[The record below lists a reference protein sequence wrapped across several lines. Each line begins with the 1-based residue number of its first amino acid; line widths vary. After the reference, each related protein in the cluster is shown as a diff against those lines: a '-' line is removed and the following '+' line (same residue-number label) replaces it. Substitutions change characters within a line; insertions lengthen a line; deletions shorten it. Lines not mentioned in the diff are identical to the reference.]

1 MSTDA
6 LESAFYLNPAKCSS
20 DTKDTFGFNS
30 IRTPPPVAEMDK
42 FEKRMADM
50 IANVKFKKVNCLFQ
64 NKISSDVKGIR
75 ASDKLYVSADKTT
88 NYYNMDPPSY
98 NKLLHKNITKIYK
111 SSIKHE
117 AKEIAT
123 KLNLANRIPSM
134 LPQNVKHL
142 SL

>member
-1 MSTDA
+1 
-6 LESAFYLNPAKCSS
+6 
-20 DTKDTFGFNS
+20 
-30 IRTPPPVAEMDK
+30 MDK
-42 FEKRMADM
+42 FEKRMTDM

-75 ASDKLYVSADKTT
+75 ASGKLYVPADKTT

-98 NKLLHKNITKIYK
+98 NKLLHKNITKTYK
-111 SSIKHE
+111 KIAINTVSSIKHE